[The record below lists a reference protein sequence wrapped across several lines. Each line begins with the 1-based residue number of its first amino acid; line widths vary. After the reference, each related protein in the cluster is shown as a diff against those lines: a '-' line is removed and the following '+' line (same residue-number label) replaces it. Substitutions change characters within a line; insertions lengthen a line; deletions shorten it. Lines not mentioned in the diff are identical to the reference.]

1 MKNILT
7 ALACL
12 ISVSV
17 LSQVSFKIHPGASFI
32 KDDLCQIVIGASI
45 SFQKENLIYSSE
57 FYSASET
64 AWFPRNPP
72 QYFKQLGVLIGKKKN
87 RIQCSVGLT
96 TFWGER
102 RTSYIGPGGG
112 FLSSGVYDSDFFFNV
127 GIVSKIG
134 FDIIKNKRFLMSID
148 LNTNLNYKY
157 SAFFPVLS
165 FGYSFNKKNS

>member
-7 ALACL
+7 ALAFM

-102 RTSYIGPGGG
+102 LFVKWRI
-112 FLSSGVYDSDFFFNV
+112 
-127 GIVSKIG
+127 
-134 FDIIKNKRFLMSID
+134 R
-148 LNTNLNYKY
+148 
-157 SAFFPVLS
+157 
-165 FGYSFNKKNS
+165 